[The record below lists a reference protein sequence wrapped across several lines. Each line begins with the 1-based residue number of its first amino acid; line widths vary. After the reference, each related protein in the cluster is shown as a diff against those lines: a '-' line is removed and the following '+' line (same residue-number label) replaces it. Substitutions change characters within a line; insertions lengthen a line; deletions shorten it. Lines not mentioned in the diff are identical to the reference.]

1 MAFNKQP
8 CLSVED
14 RVVEVGRWL
23 GVTNKGL
30 WELAGGGSSCK
41 GGGLTSCRIGIG
53 GLLGMIADVMAAGD
67 WVEADARGLIQT
79 GRRRDK

>member
-1 MAFNKQP
+1 MAGRNKQRP
-8 CLSVED
+8 LGT
-14 RVVEVGRWL
+14 GRRRL
-23 GVTNKGL
+23 FVQ
-30 WELAGGGSSCK
+30 